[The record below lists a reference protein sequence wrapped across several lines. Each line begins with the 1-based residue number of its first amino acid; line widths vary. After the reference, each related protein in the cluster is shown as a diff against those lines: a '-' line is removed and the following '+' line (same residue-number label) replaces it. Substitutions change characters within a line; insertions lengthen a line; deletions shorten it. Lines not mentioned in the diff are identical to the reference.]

1 MSAAE
6 QHARDEHRWSRM
18 MVASNQGDRQ
28 AYHQLLTEVAVVI
41 ESYLRLRFGAINVL
55 EDCVQ
60 ECLLALHNAR
70 NTYDPKRAFRPWMFT
85 IVRHKTI
92 DILRKTKRQVQ
103 IDGIFADEQ
112 SGVTDPGHLMRL
124 IDGVR
129 VLNMLSPDHRE
140 AVALT
145 KYAGYTVPEA
155 ATWLGISES
164 AVKARLHRGLL
175 AIRKHLEA
183 EELPI

>member
-1 MSAAE
+1 
-6 QHARDEHRWSRM
+6 
-18 MVASNQGDRQ
+18 
-28 AYHQLLTEVAVVI
+28 
-41 ESYLRLRFGAINVL
+41 
-55 EDCVQ
+55 
-60 ECLLALHNAR
+60 
-70 NTYDPKRAFRPWMFT
+70 
-85 IVRHKTI
+85 
-92 DILRKTKRQVQ
+92 
-103 IDGIFADEQ
+103 
-112 SGVTDPGHLMRL
+112 MRL

-155 ATWLGISES
+155 ANWLGISES